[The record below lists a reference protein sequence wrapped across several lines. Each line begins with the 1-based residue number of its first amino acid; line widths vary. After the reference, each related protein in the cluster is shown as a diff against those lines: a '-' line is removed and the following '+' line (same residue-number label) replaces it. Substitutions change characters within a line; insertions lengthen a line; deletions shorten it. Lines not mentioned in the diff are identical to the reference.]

1 MAAPQPTPPE
11 LIDRQFTTT
20 DLLPPP
26 DDLTYHASVDTLTSN
41 VVARSTWVPDCP
53 VTIDQLR
60 YLNVTFWGFDQRPHT
75 GEMIVNAEVADDVVG
90 VFGKLFDARF
100 PIEEMRI
107 TTMAEL
113 GEPPTGDGNDT
124 ESFVCRPV
132 TGGAG
137 WSQHAYGLAIDVD
150 PFQNPYVEGDV
161 VLPEL
166 SSAYL
171 DRRRGLPGMIG
182 DGDAVTEAFDAIG
195 WGWGGRWK
203 TLKDFQHFS
212 LTGT

>member
-11 LIDRQFTTT
+11 LIDRRFTTT

-26 DDLTYHASVDTLTSN
+26 DDLAYHASVGRLTPE
-41 VVARSTWVPDCP
+41 VVGRSTWAPDCP
-53 VTIDQLR
+53 VTVDQLR
-60 YLNVTFWGFDQRPHT
+60 YLKVTFWGFDKGPHT
-75 GEMIVNAEVADDVVG
+75 GEMIVNAEVADDVVS

-107 TTMAEL
+107 TTTAEL
-113 GEPPTGDGNDT
+113 EEPPTGDGNDT

-137 WSQHAYGLAIDVD
+137 WSQHAYGLAIDID
-150 PFQNPYVEGDV
+150 PFQNPYVKGDV

-171 DRRRGLPGMIG
+171 DRSRSLPGMIS
-182 DGDAVTEAFDAIG
+182 DGDAVTE
-195 WGWGGRWK
+195 
-203 TLKDFQHFS
+203 
-212 LTGT
+212 